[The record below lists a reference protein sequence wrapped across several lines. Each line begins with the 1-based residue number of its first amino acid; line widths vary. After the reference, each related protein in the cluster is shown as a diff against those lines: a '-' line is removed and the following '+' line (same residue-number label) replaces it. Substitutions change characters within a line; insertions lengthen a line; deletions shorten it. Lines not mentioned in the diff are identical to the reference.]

1 MAYVKSCLHAE
12 VKAFR
17 HAGVSRARDRKKGRL
32 IIFPIDFADTE
43 IGHGH
48 VISQ

>member
-1 MAYVKSCLHAE
+1 MAHVKPCH
-12 VKAFR
+12 VP
-17 HAGVSRARDRKKGRL
+17 VTRDRKKGRL